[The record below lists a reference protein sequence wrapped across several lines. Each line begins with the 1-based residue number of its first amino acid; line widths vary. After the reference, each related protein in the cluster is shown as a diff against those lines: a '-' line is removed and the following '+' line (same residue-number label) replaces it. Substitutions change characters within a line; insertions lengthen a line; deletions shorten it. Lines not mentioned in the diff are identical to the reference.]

1 MKTARFFW
9 FYFKRYRISFVVI
22 AAAII
27 LATYLQVKAPVF
39 LGESLTELGKIGQAY
54 YVAKMSGQTHFSP
67 DLSAF
72 NAVMFKLLMAYIFTV
87 LANLIYSFLF
97 TRIVAHSTNRMRKGL
112 FGKLERLT
120 VAFFDRH
127 KDGDILSRFTSDL
140 DNIQNSLNQSLV
152 QVVTNIALYIGLV
165 WMMFRQD
172 GRLAL
177 LSIAS
182 TPVALIFL
190 VIIIRLARK
199 YTNIQQQE
207 VSALNA
213 YMDEK
218 FLAKKRLLY
227 RAFKKKPLQ
236 VF

>member
-1 MKTARFFW
+1 M
-9 FYFKRYRISFVVI
+9 
-22 AAAII
+22 
-27 LATYLQVKAPVF
+27 
-39 LGESLTELGKIGQAY
+39 
-54 YVAKMSGQTHFSP
+54 
-67 DLSAF
+67 
-72 NAVMFKLLMAYIFTV
+72 
-87 LANLIYSFLF
+87 
-97 TRIVAHSTNRMRKGL
+97 
-112 FGKLERLT
+112 
-120 VAFFDRH
+120 
-127 KDGDILSRFTSDL
+127 
-140 DNIQNSLNQSLV
+140 
-152 QVVTNIALYIGLV
+152 VTNIALYIGLV

-218 FLAKKRLLY
+218 ISGQKAIIVQGVQEETVAGFLNTMRRFGRQPSKGVCS
-227 RAFKKKPLQ
+227 Q
-236 VF
+236 DCCSQS